1 MKRFKNILFVADF
14 ETQCSDAFARAV
26 ALAEHNQAVL
36 TVVAIMAEAPV
47 GYQQKI
53 NGFSLADLSTP
64 VREKLQQQ
72 LDDLAAS
79 AKKNITI
86 KTHIL
91 TGKTFLALIQEV
103 ITEKMDLLIKT
114 VTEEKFM
121 DRFLGS
127 SDMHLLRKCP
137 CPVWLIKSSQ
147 QGQYKRILAA
157 VDFDVFAPKKEDNTL
172 NQQLMGLS
180 LSLALSEFSEL
191 HIVHVWHA
199 YGESSLRSGFN
210 QQPKASVDAYVEE
223 TKMKHQQQLDELV
236 STFINKAGQETAD
249 YIKPKLH
256 LLKGNAV
263 DKIPELVKEQDIDLI
278 MMGTVGRTGLSGFFM
293 GNTSETI
300 LNSIDCSVLAVK
312 PEGFISPVSSEE

>member
-14 ETQCSDAFARAV
+14 ETQCSDSFARAV

-36 TVVAIMAEAPV
+36 TVVAIMAELP
-47 GYQQKI
+47 GDYQQKI
-53 NGFSLADLSTP
+53 NGFSLADLNTP
-64 VREKLQQQ
+64 VRDKLQQQ

-79 AKKNITI
+79 AKKNILI

-103 ITEKMDLLIKT
+103 IIKKMDLLIKT
-114 VTEEKFM
+114 VAEEKFL
-121 DRFLGS
+121 DRLLGS

-137 CPVWLIKSSQ
+137 CPVWLMKPYQ
-147 QGQYKRILAA
+147 QGKYQKILAA
-157 VDFDVFAPKKEDNTL
+157 VDFDVFDPKAEDNTL
-172 NQQLMGLS
+172 NQQLMELS

-191 HIVHVWHA
+191 HIVHAWQA

-223 TKMKHQQQLDELV
+223 IQVKHQQQLNDLV
-236 STFINKAGQETAD
+236 EAFINKAGKETAE
-249 YIKPKLH
+249 YIKPQLH
-256 LLKGNAV
+256 LIKGNAAH
-263 DKIPELVKEQDIDLI
+263 KIPELVKEQHIDLL

-300 LNSIDCSVLAVK
+300 LNQIDCSVLAVK
-312 PEGFISPVSSEE
+312 PEGFISPVSIEE